1 MDIMQILPWAIF
13 GFITCVVLV
22 LMSVLNTRKSRTL
35 ERLEELR
42 DPTLRDKERLSKEK
56 SGVAAALEKAAPS
69 LSQAMAPKSEEERN
83 QLKMRLA
90 NAGFNNPNAASLF
103 LTIKVISIGIC
114 VVIGGGIGMTIYGF
128 KLHSLTA
135 VLIGGAAG
143 CFIPEVV
150 LGLMKRG
157 RQEKIFL
164 QLPDALD
171 LLVVCVE
178 AGLGLDSGMRRVSDE
193 LKDGAPEICEEFDRC
208 NMQLQMGKVRRE
220 CLREMGLRAG
230 VDDMRALVTTL
241 INAERFGSSIGPAL
255 RVQSDTMR
263 TKRRQMAEERAQKT
277 AVQMLFPLVLFI
289 FPGIFVVLV
298 GPAAVMMMQNFKL

>member
-13 GFITCVVLV
+13 GCITCVVLV
-22 LMSVLNTRKSRTL
+22 LMSVVSTRKSRAL

-42 DPTLRDKERLSKEK
+42 DPTLRDKERLGKEK
-56 SGVAAALEKAAPS
+56 NGMAAALEKAAPS
-69 LSQAMAPKSEEERN
+69 LSQAMAPKSEDERN
-83 QLKMRLA
+83 QLKIRLA

-103 LTIKVISIGIC
+103 LTIKVLGLGIGA
-114 VVIGGGIGMTIYGF
+114 VLGGGLGVTMYGL

-135 VLIGGAAG
+135 LFLGGGVGVYLPELIL
-143 CFIPEVV
+143 I
-150 LGLMKRG
+150 LMIKG

-220 CLREMGLRAG
+220 CLREMGLRTG
-230 VDDMRALVTTL
+230 VDDMRGLVTTL

-255 RVQSDTMR
+255 RQQSDTMR
-263 TKRRQMAEERAQKT
+263 LKRRQIAEEKAQKT